1 MALTAKMR
9 ISINID
15 YTSARDLGTAT
26 LPIQLDRGIT
36 LTNGTGALKGDICF
50 DDTRTLTDGA
60 NETIDVRSIT
70 DAYGNALTFD
80 IIRGLYIKNGSS
92 DSGLDIGGAAATQ
105 LAIFVDQASD
115 KLTIPP
121 GGEFFMTWPDGTG
134 LDTTTNKDLKLEHDS
149 AGAAEDLTY
158 DIIIV
163 GED

>member
-9 ISINID
+9 LQINIT
-15 YTSARDLGTAT
+15 YTDPRDLGTAT

-36 LTNGTGALKGDICF
+36 LTNGTGANKGDICF
-50 DDTRTLTDGA
+50 DDTRTLADGA

-80 IIRGLYIKNGSS
+80 IIRGLYIKNNSS
-92 DSGLDIGGAAATQ
+92 DSGLIVGGAAGTQ
-105 LAIFVDQASD
+105 LGIFDTGTFTS
-115 KLTIPP
+115 TIAP
-121 GGEFFMTWPDGTG
+121 GGERFWSYPDATG

-149 AGAAEDLTY
+149 AGAAEALTY